1 MYQHAFIGKEKVG
14 FSKCYHA
21 EWDEDLGDDAAQL
34 ILNIDIRSTSI
45 PGEEVAA
52 ELFDVFKNNFLN
64 FKIINQ
70 VIFIII
76 IILGVYYLSGTNDLA
91 VKGFKLSELKDQ
103 QSQLAKEN
111 QDLELKVMS
120 LDSYNNITSR
130 VRGLRMVAANE
141 IDYLAVGAA
150 TVAKK

>member
-1 MYQHAFIGKEKVG
+1 MTQVKTETK
-14 FSKCYHA
+14 
-21 EWDEDLGDDAAQL
+21 
-34 ILNIDIRSTSI
+34 
-45 PGEEVAA
+45 
-52 ELFDVFKNNFLN
+52 VFKNNFLN

-130 VRGLRMVAANE
+130 IKDLKMVAANE
-141 IDYLAVGAA
+141 VVYLTAGAA
-150 TVAKK
+150 MVAKK

>member
-1 MYQHAFIGKEKVG
+1 MTIII
-14 FSKCYHA
+14 
-21 EWDEDLGDDAAQL
+21 DLLQNKL
-34 ILNIDIRSTSI
+34 TLNYSTVSI
-45 PGEEVAA
+45 YMTQVKTETK
-52 ELFDVFKNNFLN
+52 VFKNNFLN

-130 VRGLRMVAANE
+130 IKDLKMVAANE
-141 IDYLAVGAA
+141 VVYLTAGAA
-150 TVAKK
+150 MVAKK

>member
-1 MYQHAFIGKEKVG
+1 MTQVKTETK
-14 FSKCYHA
+14 
-21 EWDEDLGDDAAQL
+21 
-34 ILNIDIRSTSI
+34 
-45 PGEEVAA
+45 
-52 ELFDVFKNNFLN
+52 VFKNNFLN
-64 FKIINQ
+64 LKIINQ
-70 VIFIII
+70 AIFIII

-141 IDYLAVGAA
+141 IDYLAAGAA